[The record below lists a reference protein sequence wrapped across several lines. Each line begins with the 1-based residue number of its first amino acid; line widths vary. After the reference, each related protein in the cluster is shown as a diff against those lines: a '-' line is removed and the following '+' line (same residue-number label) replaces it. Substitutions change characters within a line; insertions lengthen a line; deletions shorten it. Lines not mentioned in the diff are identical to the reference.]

1 MTTLRAVIGVTFSL
15 ILILFSIYNF
25 MINNSLTTQVWGYL
39 LLAPLPLAIGLSP
52 NTEKLK
58 LYKQDKDWD
67 DETREIDNE
76 NIDPVAFGF
85 DVPIL

>member
-1 MTTLRAVIGVTFSL
+1 MTSLRAVIGVIFSL
-15 ILILFSIYNF
+15 TLLLFSIYNF

-39 LLAPLPLAIGLSP
+39 LLAPLPLAIGLAP

-58 LYKQDKDWD
+58 LYKQDSDWD
-67 DETREIDNE
+67 DESREIDNE

-85 DVPIL
+85 DIPIL

>member
-1 MTTLRAVIGVTFSL
+1 MTSLRAVIGVTFSL

-39 LLAPLPLAIGLSP
+39 LLAPLPLAIGL
-52 NTEKLK
+52 EKKTKKMK
-58 LYKQDKDWD
+58 LYKQHNDWD

-76 NIDPVAFGF
+76 NIDPIAFGF
-85 DVPIL
+85 DIPIL